1 MTQVEPFSILVG
13 RSGVDSPTTALSS
26 KSWYRWFQLTCGIV
40 CMAMIANLQY
50 GWTLF
55 VDPIDAKFHW
65 GRPAI
70 QFAFT
75 IFVVTE
81 TWLVPVKA
89 WFVDTLGPR
98 AVVAFGGVG
107 IGLGWFLNSQA
118 DSLALL
124 YAAAVVSGIGA
135 SAIWSTTMGNAL
147 KWFPD
152 RRGLAAGLTI
162 AGFGAGAALTIV
174 PIARTITSSGY
185 QTAFLWFGIGQA
197 LIVLA
202 LSSLFRAPSVEQK
215 IPATVRLMQAAT
227 NSSPWQTLRSPL
239 FWLMYVM
246 FLMIASCGLV
256 AIAQLGPFAHDL
268 KIANLP
274 IDAFGVQMTVLTFAI
289 SLDRVTDG
297 IGRPLFGY
305 VSDRFGRENTMF
317 IAFSIGALALAVISK
332 FGSNPVLFLTMTPL
346 YFFVYGEIYTLFPS
360 ICTDIFGPKFAT
372 TNTGMLYTAKGTAAM
387 LVPAA
392 SLIAAGYGW
401 STVFMIAAALN
412 FLTGAL
418 AIGVLK
424 PLRLKSHIFHPLS
437 AGMK

>member
-1 MTQVEPFSILVG
+1 MTQVELSPG
-13 RSGVDSPTTALSS
+13 MTRHSGLQIPPTAVAAQP
-26 KSWYRWFQLTCGIV
+26 WYRWFQLTCGIL

-55 VDPIDAKFHW
+55 VDPIDAKYHW
-65 GRPAI
+65 GRAAI

-89 WFVDTLGPR
+89 WFVDTYGPR
-98 AVVAFGGVG
+98 AIVAFGAVG

-124 YAAAVVSGIGA
+124 YGGAVVSGIGA

-162 AGFGAGAALTIV
+162 AGFGAGAAVTIV
-174 PIARTITSSGY
+174 PIARMIASSGY
-185 QTAFLWFGIGQA
+185 QAAFLWFGLGQA
-197 LIVLA
+197 LVVLA
-202 LSSLFRAPSVEQK
+202 LSPMLQAPNAEQK
-215 IPATVRLMQAAT
+215 IAVASRVVQSAAS
-227 NSSPWQTLRSPL
+227 SSPWDTLRSPI
-239 FWLMYVM
+239 FWLLYAM
-246 FLMIASCGLV
+246 FMMIASCGLI

-274 IDAFGVQMTVLTFAI
+274 INSFGFEMTVLTFAI

-305 VSDRFGRENTMF
+305 MSDRFGRENMMF
-317 IAFSIGALALAVISK
+317 VAFSIGALALAGISK
-332 FGSNPVLFLTMTPL
+332 FGAHPLVFLAMTPL

-360 ICTDIFGPKFAT
+360 ICTDIFGTKFAT

-392 SLIAAGYGW
+392 SLIASGYGW
-401 STVFMIAAALN
+401 STVFMLAAAANL
-412 FLTGAL
+412 FTGAL
-418 AIGVLK
+418 AIAVLK
-424 PLRLKSHIFHPLS
+424 PLRARSSGGCALPGELK
-437 AGMK
+437 